1 MKRQILH
8 SVLLA
13 IVAMMLFA
21 LPQYAQA
28 QTKEAYVVRS
38 GITLTFYYDTQKA
51 TRPGTKWGI
60 EEEHEGTFIPAW
72 AGTDGT
78 PNTTTTQAVFDPSFK
93 DFRPKTTARW
103 FNYFKALTQIT
114 GIENLNTEEVTDMSD
129 MFAYC
134 EALTQLDVS
143 KFDTKNVTNIY
154 GMFYGCAA
162 LTQLNVS
169 KFDTKNVTDMSRMFS
184 GCTALTQ
191 LDVSKF
197 ETENVTDMYGMFD
210 GCAALIQL
218 DVSKFEPNNVTDMG
232 RMFSGCT
239 ALTQLDVSKF
249 ETKNVTNMGRMFSGC
264 TALTRLDVSKFD
276 TENVTDMYGMFDG
289 CAALTQLDVTNFG
302 TKNVTDMCNMFS
314 GCAALIRLDVSKFDT
329 QNVTD
334 MSYMFSGCAALATIY
349 SNEAW
354 TCGNSEDMFY
364 NCEKLK
370 GAVSYDAGK
379 IDVTMANPD
388 TGYFTKKVPTGIAHI
403 GHAATVKAVYSVDGR
418 RLKATQPGVNIMKM
432 SDGTTRK
439 VVKK

>member
-38 GITLTFYYDTQKA
+38 GMTLTFYYDMQKA

-134 EALTQLDVS
+134 
-143 KFDTKNVTNIY
+143 
-154 GMFYGCAA
+154 
-162 LTQLNVS
+162 
-169 KFDTKNVTDMSRMFS
+169 
-184 GCTALTQ
+184 TAL
-191 LDVSKF
+191 
-197 ETENVTDMYGMFD
+197 
-210 GCAALIQL
+210 
-218 DVSKFEPNNVTDMG
+218 P
-232 RMFSGCT
+232 
-239 ALTQLDVSKF
+239 QLDVSKF

-289 CAALTQLDVTNFG
+289 CAAL
-302 TKNVTDMCNMFS
+302 
-314 GCAALIRLDVSKFDT
+314 
-329 QNVTD
+329 
-334 MSYMFSGCAALATIY
+334 ATIY

-354 TCGNSEDMFY
+354 TCGKSSDMFY
-364 NCEKLK
+364 NSEKLK
-370 GAVSYDAGK
+370 GAVSYDSGK

-388 TGYFTKKVPTGIAHI
+388 TGYFTKKVLTGIAHI

>member
-38 GITLTFYYDTQKA
+38 GMTLTFYYDMQKA

-169 KFDTKNVTDMSRMFS
+169 KFDTKNVTDM
-184 GCTALTQ
+184 
-191 LDVSKF
+191 
-197 ETENVTDMYGMFD
+197 
-210 GCAALIQL
+210 
-218 DVSKFEPNNVTDMG
+218 
-232 RMFSGCT
+232 
-239 ALTQLDVSKF
+239 
-249 ETKNVTNMGRMFSGC
+249 GRMFSGC

-354 TCGNSEDMFY
+354 TCGKSNDMFY

-370 GAVSYDAGK
+370 GAVSYDSGK

-388 TGYFTKKVPTGIAHI
+388 TGYFTKKVPTGIVHI
-403 GHAATVKAVYSVDGR
+403 GHAATIKAVYSVDGR